1 VSCDMAIVG
10 RTRVFPQGRT
20 RLNIGVRDG
29 PIAYNGP
36 KAASKYG
43 LWPRN
48 GAIRVGSDAD
58 VALVDPTAEWTLTNE
73 QGSSKAGGWSPYAGR
88 RFKGRVVRT
97 VLPGQTIAENKRAN
111 DDRTGASLPGSG
123 AVGSVRK

>member
-10 RTRVFPQGRT
+10 RTLVFPQGRT

-29 PIAYNGP
+29 AIAYIGP
-36 KAASKYG
+36 KAACKYG
-43 LWPRN
+43 LWPRK

-73 QGSSKAGGWSPYAGR
+73 QGSSKAGWSPYAGR

-97 VLPGQTIAENKRAN
+97 VLPAPTIAENKRAN
-111 DDRTGASLPGSG
+111 DDRTGAWLPGSG